1 MKNMSMKIVVVL
13 AVLAAGVSAAGASDL
28 PDCPTDQNASWNNCI
43 GTYTT
48 SDGDKYVGEFKDGT
62 FNGQGTFT
70 LANGSKYV
78 GAYKND
84 KFNGQGTYTTPGG
97 TIEEGIFKDSVYLG
111 TVAEAERAENPH
123 SAP

>member
-48 SDGDKYVGEFKDGT
+48 SDGDKYVGEWEADSR
-62 FNGQGTFT
+62 NGQGTQT
-70 LANGSKYV
+70 LNE
-78 GAYKND
+78 
-84 KFNGQGTYTTPGG
+84 T
-97 TIEEGIFKDSVYLG
+97 
-111 TVAEAERAENPH
+111 R
-123 SAP
+123 